1 MLSIR
6 TLKPDSCTTSGATF
20 LTFKDH
26 LGSTQQFEAKETQS
40 VNQVTLNAD
49 SYTIRQ
55 FGGRCKTHN
64 CKFVGIHML
73 STEVDINNHNLY
85 FVNTKAI
92 NKLAASDNND
102 ELQTYDAN
110 SIYSKT

>member
-1 MLSIR
+1 
-6 TLKPDSCTTSGATF
+6 
-20 LTFKDH
+20 
-26 LGSTQQFEAKETQS
+26 
-40 VNQVTLNAD
+40 
-49 SYTIRQ
+49 
-55 FGGRCKTHN
+55 
-64 CKFVGIHML
+64 ML